1 MIAVNSFVTS
11 DRLPPMNLEAE
22 EMVLGGILSYPQSA
36 SVVTSKLI
44 PEHFSLKSHQQIYRA
59 ILSVSSLG
67 KQPDLMQI
75 YTYLSDKGLI
85 DSVGGQAKL
94 AQLVDCTIS
103 AVNIDQYAE
112 LIIEKYLRRRIIQL
126 GAEISSAGYEVST
139 DLQELVGW
147 VQEQTYYTT
156 QTALDGGLRDAKAFK
171 HQQIISQV
179 SKLELEEENPS
190 FRYFKLIDIAKNSG
204 LSVSQLETI
213 YYKHLINDENEPAIP
228 LAEFRKKYGASVNRW
243 FLHGFLSEG
252 KVSLFYGKGGVGKTR
267 LIYDLIHSVAN
278 GQSWNGFPVT
288 ARSRNILLVQTDES
302 QGDMLEAF
310 NARGITDDMPIMC
323 KSRWTVDHIQQLKKE
338 IVDLGINWV
347 VIDSLTAVSSNS
359 IYSEN
364 DVPYARPI
372 LLLKALAQELGIHI
386 TIIHHAVSDGSKPRG
401 TTAIVNAVSDVFCIA
416 AKCDAQKPDSLN
428 RLLKVEKSRSR
439 APGIYELLFDP
450 EDNSWLLL
458 GKQGE
463 EEDSPNLTIKDK
475 IIGFLQNHPNICYEV
490 AEIQEAI
497 GGNLESIRRCAN
509 HLARD
514 GEISCKRLS
523 SGAKGYWIALD
534 GDEHPTYNP
543 PDRDKI
549 AKIKIELR
557 AASSEESN
565 RQEDRPMIAQ
575 EDRPQNDG
583 LAVLSGI
590 RDHPI
595 INSADSSTQKSDSM
609 EDRMIAD
616 AGNAHQ
622 QPVPQAILPGDPQA
636 IIGRSSPQPWYYENI
651 DQPYEQPSAPF
662 SIGQKVIY
670 EGTEYTVTSCT
681 HTHTQLNGIEKAVYN
696 SELAIAA
703 PGVGEENVIAIEE
716 PDFEEGDRVQVEEAG
731 QPPYTGE
738 AVVKSIGNKYLR
750 LEAEGRVLH
759 CERAKAR
766 LLHKS
771 TEGENAIAPG
781 AEEDAITPKPQPEFR
796 KGQRVRY
803 KGYNCVIIKLW
814 KHKAKLEGYNSQ
826 TRDFIKAIVLIS
838 ELEELFNE

>member
-1 MIAVNSFVTS
+1 
-11 DRLPPMNLEAE
+11 MNVEAE
-22 EMVLGGILSYPQSA
+22 EMVLGGILSYPQSVSMVA
-36 SVVTSKLI
+36 DKLL
-44 PEHFSLKSHQQIYRA
+44 PEHFALKSHQQIHRA
-59 ILSVSSLG
+59 ILSVFNSG

-75 YTYLSDKGLI
+75 TTYLHDRGLL
-85 DSVGGQAKL
+85 DSIGGQSKL

-103 AVNIDQYAE
+103 AINIDQYAE
-112 LIIEKYLRRRIIQL
+112 LIIEKYLRRRVIQL
-126 GAEISSAGYEVST
+126 GSEISSAGYETST
-139 DLQELVGW
+139 DLQELVSW
-147 VQEQTYYTT
+147 VQEQAYYTT

-171 HQQIISQV
+171 HQQIINQV

-190 FRYFKLIDIAKNSG
+190 LRYFKLIDIAKSSG

-310 NARGITDDMPIMC
+310 NARGITDEMPIMC

-338 IVDLGINWV
+338 IVELGINWV

-372 LLLKALAQELGIHI
+372 LLLKALAQELNIHI
-386 TIIHHAVSDGSKPRG
+386 SIIHHAVSDGSKPRG

-463 EEDSPNLTIKDK
+463 EESDSPNLTIKDK

-509 HLARD
+509 QLARD

-534 GDEHPTYNP
+534 GDEHPIYNP

-557 AASSEESN
+557 EASIEEED

-575 EDRPQNDG
+575 EDRPQDDG
-583 LAVLSGI
+583 LVVLSEI

-595 INSADSSTQKSDSM
+595 IGSPNSSTKKIDSM
-609 EDRMIAD
+609 EDRRIAD
-616 AGNAHQ
+616 AGNPHHE
-622 QPVPQAILPGDPQA
+622 VVLQAILPGDPQA
-636 IIGRSSPQPWYYENI
+636 ILFPSP
-651 DQPYEQPSAPF
+651 
-662 SIGQKVIY
+662 
-670 EGTEYTVTSCT
+670 
-681 HTHTQLNGIEKAVYN
+681 GITK
-696 SELAIAA
+696 
-703 PGVGEENVIAIEE
+703 
-716 PDFEEGDRVQVEEAG
+716 R
-731 QPPYTGE
+731 
-738 AVVKSIGNKYLR
+738 
-750 LEAEGRVLH
+750 
-759 CERAKAR
+759 
-766 LLHKS
+766 
-771 TEGENAIAPG
+771 
-781 AEEDAITPKPQPEFR
+781 
-796 KGQRVRY
+796 
-803 KGYNCVIIKLW
+803 
-814 KHKAKLEGYNSQ
+814 
-826 TRDFIKAIVLIS
+826 
-838 ELEELFNE
+838 

>member
-1 MIAVNSFVTS
+1 MIAVNSFVSS

-22 EMVLGGILSYPQSA
+22 EMVLGGILSYPQS
-36 SVVTSKLI
+36 VTLVADKLF
-44 PEHFSLKSHQQIYRA
+44 PDHFAFKSHREIYRA

-67 KQPDLMQI
+67 KQPDLMQV
-75 YTYLSDKGLI
+75 YTYLCDRGLI
-85 DSVGGQAKL
+85 DLIGGQAKL

-112 LIIEKYLRRRIIQL
+112 LIIEKYLRRIVIQL
-126 GAEISSAGYEVST
+126 GDKISSAGYETST
-139 DLQELVGW
+139 DLEELVSW
-147 VQEQTYYTT
+147 VQEQTHYTT
-156 QTALDGGLRDAKAFK
+156 GIALDGGLTDVKAFK

-190 FRYFKLIDIAKNSG
+190 LRYFKLIDIAKNSG

-338 IVDLGINWV
+338 ILELNINWV

-386 TIIHHAVSDGSKPRG
+386 SIIHHAVSDGSKPRG
-401 TTAIVNAVSDVFCIA
+401 TTAIVNAVSDVFCVA
-416 AKCDAQKPDSLN
+416 AKCDAQRPDSLN

-463 EEDSPNLTIKDK
+463 EEDTSNLTIKDK
-475 IIGFLQNHPNICYEV
+475 IVGFLQSHPNVTYEST
-490 AEIQEAI
+490 EIQEEI
-497 GGNLESIRRCAN
+497 GGHLDSIRRGASQ
-509 HLARD
+509 LARD
-514 GEISCKRLS
+514 GEISCKRLP

-534 GDEHPTYNP
+534 GDGFPRHTP
-543 PDRDKI
+543 PDREKI
-549 AKIKIELR
+549 AKIKAELK
-557 AASSEESN
+557 ASSI
-565 RQEDRPMIAQ
+565 DVDDHPDDHPMITL
-575 EDRPQNDG
+575 D
-583 LAVLSGI
+583 
-590 RDHPI
+590 DHPQDEGLTILSEIGRPPI
-595 INSADSSTQKSDSM
+595 IESSNFSTEKSADIDDQMS
-609 EDRMIAD
+609 AD
-616 AGNAHQ
+616 AGNPCKQEVPGVIIEGDHQ
-622 QPVPQAILPGDPQA
+622 VIMGDHP
-636 IIGRSSPQPWYYENI
+636 PQPWYHERI
-651 DQPYEQPSAPF
+651 EKPYEQPPAPF
-662 SIGQKVIY
+662 TIGQEVIY
-670 EGTEYTVTSCT
+670 ESTEYTVTSCT
-681 HTHTQLNGIEKAVYN
+681 HTHTQLDGLKKAVSN
-696 SELAIAA
+696 SELAIA
-703 PGVGEENVIAIEE
+703 GEE
-716 PDFEEGDRVQVEEAG
+716 PDFEEGDRVQVEEVG

-771 TEGENAIAPG
+771 AEVENAIAAPG
-781 AEEDAITPKPQPEFR
+781 ATPPPEFEP
-796 KGQRVRY
+796 GQRVVW
-803 KGYNCVIIKLW
+803 KGCNCIIIKLW
-814 KHKAKLEGYNSQ
+814 KHKARIEGYNSQ
-826 TRDFIKAIVLIS
+826 RDFIKEVVPLS
-838 ELEELFNE
+838 ELDATR

>member
-1 MIAVNSFVTS
+1 MIAVSSQFISS
-11 DRLPPMNLEAE
+11 DRLPPMNVEAE
-22 EMVLGGILSYPQSA
+22 ERVLGGILSYPE
-36 SVVTSKLI
+36 SVSLVANKLL

-59 ILSVSSLG
+59 ILAVFDSK

-75 YTYLSDKGLI
+75 ATYLQDRGLI
-85 DSVGGQAKL
+85 DSIGGQSKL
-94 AQLVDCTIS
+94 IQLVDCTIS
-103 AVNIDQYAE
+103 AINIDQHAE
-112 LIIEKYLRRRIIQL
+112 LIIEKYLRRRVIQL
-126 GAEISSAGYEVST
+126 GSEISSAGYETST
-139 DLQELVGW
+139 NLQELISW
-147 VQEQTYYTT
+147 VQEQTFHTT

-171 HQQIISQV
+171 HEQIISQM

-190 FRYFKLIDIAKNSG
+190 LRYFKLIDIAKNSG

-338 IVDLGINWV
+338 IIELGINWV

-386 TIIHHAVSDGSKPRG
+386 SIIHHAVSDGSKPRG
-401 TTAIVNAVSDVFCIA
+401 TTAIVNAVSDVFCVA
-416 AKCDAQKPDSLN
+416 AKCDAQRPDSLN

-450 EDNSWLLL
+450 EDSSWLLL

-463 EEDSPNLTIKDK
+463 EEDSPSLTIKDK

-534 GDEHPTYNP
+534 GDEHPVYNS

-549 AKIKIELR
+549 ANIKIALR
-557 AASSEESN
+557 AASIEE
-565 RQEDRPMIAQ
+565 EDRPMIAQ

-595 INSADSSTQKSDSM
+595 IETSNFSTEKSNSM

-622 QPVPQAILPGDPQA
+622 QPVPQAILGGDPQA

-651 DQPYEQPSAPF
+651 DQPYEQPPAPF
-662 SIGQKVIY
+662 VIGQKVIY
-670 EGTEYTVTSCT
+670 EGTEYTVLTST
-681 HTHTQLNGIEKAVYN
+681 HTHTQLDGIEKAVFN

-703 PGVGEENVIAIEE
+703 PGAGE
-716 PDFEEGDRVQVEEAG
+716 
-731 QPPYTGE
+731 
-738 AVVKSIGNKYLR
+738 
-750 LEAEGRVLH
+750 
-759 CERAKAR
+759 
-766 LLHKS
+766 
-771 TEGENAIAPG
+771 ENAIAPLEALITTPLKDRLFDSALSEASIEDIREALEKVEAKPRGNLTRIDRLRERLTELKKIEIAEPTICKYKGWEGRFRATREGIEVIAVRPDG
-781 AEEDAITPKPQPEFR
+781 AESEPIQLSFKFFEVAISWFKSGVDSEFKED
-796 KGQRVRY
+796 
-803 KGYNCVIIKLW
+803 
-814 KHKAKLEGYNSQ
+814 
-826 TRDFIKAIVLIS
+826 
-838 ELEELFNE
+838 

>member
-11 DRLPPMNLEAE
+11 DRLPPMNVEAE
-22 EMVLGGILSYPQSA
+22 EMVLGGILSYPQSVSMVA
-36 SVVTSKLI
+36 DKLL
-44 PEHFSLKSHQQIYRA
+44 PEHFALKSYQQIHRA
-59 ILSVSSLG
+59 ILSVFNSG
-67 KQPDLMQI
+67 KQPDLMQVT
-75 YTYLSDKGLI
+75 TYLYDRGLL
-85 DSVGGQAKL
+85 DSIGGQSKL

-103 AVNIDQYAE
+103 AINIDQYAE
-112 LIIEKYLRRRIIQL
+112 LIIEKYLRRKVIQL
-126 GAEISSAGYEVST
+126 GSEISSAGYETST
-139 DLQELVGW
+139 DLQELVSW

-278 GQSWNGFPVT
+278 GRSWNGFPVT

-338 IVDLGINWV
+338 IIELGINWV

-386 TIIHHAVSDGSKPRG
+386 SIIHHAVSDGSKPRG
-401 TTAIVNAVSDVFCIA
+401 TTAIVNAVSDVFCVA
-416 AKCDAQKPDSLN
+416 AKCDAQRPDSLN

-463 EEDSPNLTIKDK
+463 EESDSPNLTIKDK

-509 HLARD
+509 QLARD
-514 GEISCKRLS
+514 GEISCKRLP

-549 AKIKIELR
+549 ANIKIALR
-557 AASSEESN
+557 AASIEE
-565 RQEDRPMIAQ
+565 EDRPMIAQ

-595 INSADSSTQKSDSM
+595 IEPLNSSTEKFSSM

-616 AGNAHQ
+616 AGNPHHEA
-622 QPVPQAILPGDPQA
+622 VPQAILPGDPQA
-636 IIGRSSPQPWYYENI
+636 ILGDHPPQPWYHEKI
-651 DQPYEQPSAPF
+651 EKPYEQPPAPF
-662 SIGQKVIY
+662 TTGQKVRY
-670 EGTEYTVTSCT
+670 EGTEYTVKSAT
-681 HTHTQLNGIEKAVYN
+681 HTHTQLDGIEKAVSN
-696 SELAIAA
+696 SEVSAA
-703 PGVGEENVIAIEE
+703 PGVGEENAIA
-716 PDFEEGDRVQVEEAG
+716 
-731 QPPYTGE
+731 
-738 AVVKSIGNKYLR
+738 
-750 LEAEGRVLH
+750 
-759 CERAKAR
+759 
-766 LLHKS
+766 
-771 TEGENAIAPG
+771 APG
-781 AEEDAITPKPQPEFR
+781 AENPTPLHVLINTPLKNRLFDSALVEASIDDVRLALQKVEAKPR
-796 KGQRVRY
+796 GNSMRIDRLRQRLSELKKIEIAEPTICKY
-803 KGYNCVIIKLW
+803 KGW
-814 KHKAKLEGYNSQ
+814 EGRFKATREGIEVVAIRPDGAESEPIQ
-826 TRDFIKAIVLIS
+826 LSFKFFEVAISWFKAGVDS
-838 ELEELFNE
+838 EFKGGC